1 MSTNDQ
7 LQLAFQMIEDG
18 VKQVRNSDAY
28 QRYLKVMSKFHDYS
42 VCNSLLIY
50 AQCPH
55 ASYIAGYRAWQNL
68 FKRYVIRG
76 SKAIKII
83 APFEIKRKK
92 DEDTDKTDVEDDY
105 IIKYRAVNVFDISQT
120 IGEPL
125 PELVT
130 ELKGDDKSAS
140 ILLKSFK
147 ELANDVDILFKDPRA
162 DQLLQSGAKGYYDI
176 KNKQIIINKNLSI
189 NHQLKTMIHEYA
201 HSILHTENNGTKK
214 QQEIEAESIAFV
226 VCHAFGFDSSEYSFG
241 YITSWSEGL
250 ETEKLKTILNDI
262 HSKANSIIEKVK
274 PIYYK
279 KMEEEQNE
287 KEYQRCTQ

>member
-1 MSTNDQ
+1 MSSNEQ
-7 LQLAFQMIEDG
+7 LQLAFHMIEDG

-55 ASYIAGYRAWQNL
+55 ATYIAGYRAWQNL

-83 APFEIKRKK
+83 APFKIKKKK
-92 DEDTDKTDVEDDY
+92 DEDTDDAEDDY
-105 IIKYRAVNVFDISQT
+105 FIKYKAVNVFDISQT
-120 IGEPL
+120 TGEPL

-130 ELKGDDKSAS
+130 ELKGDDKSAG
-140 ILLKSFK
+140 ILLESFK
-147 ELANDVDILFKDPRA
+147 ELANDIDILFKDLSS
-162 DQLLQSGAKGYYDI
+162 DQLLRSGAKGYYDI
-176 KNKQIIINKNLSI
+176 KNKRIIVNKDLSI
-189 NHQLKTMIHEYA
+189 NHQLKTLIHEYA
-201 HSILHTENNGTKK
+201 HSILHAENKGIRK
-214 QQEIEAESIAFV
+214 QQEVEAESIAFV
-226 VCHAFGFDSSEYSFG
+226 VCHSFGLDTSEYSFG

-250 ETEKLKTILNDI
+250 ETEKFKMILNDI
-262 HSKANSIIEKVK
+262 QSKANSIIEKVK

-279 KMEEEQNE
+279 KMEEEENE
-287 KEYQRCTQ
+287 KEYQ

>member
-1 MSTNDQ
+1 MSSNEQ

-18 VKQVRNSDAY
+18 VNQVRNSDAY

-55 ASYIAGYRAWQNL
+55 ATYIAGYRAWQNL

-83 APFEIKRKK
+83 APFKIKKKK
-92 DEDTDKTDVEDDY
+92 DEDTDDAEDTY
-105 IIKYRAVNVFDISQT
+105 FIKYKAVNVFDISQT

-130 ELKGDDKSAS
+130 ELKGDDKSAG
-140 ILLKSFK
+140 ILLQSFK
-147 ELANDVDILFKDPRA
+147 ELANDVDIQFKDPSS
-162 DQLLQSGAKGYYDI
+162 DQLLRSGAKGYYDI
-176 KNKQIIINKNLSI
+176 KNKRIIINRDLSI
-189 NHQLKTMIHEYA
+189 NHQLKTLIHEYA
-201 HSILHTENNGTKK
+201 HSILHAENKGIRK
-214 QQEIEAESIAFV
+214 QQEVEAESIAFV
-226 VCHAFGFDSSEYSFG
+226 VCHAFGLDTSEYSFG

-250 ETEKLKTILNDI
+250 ETEKFKTILNDI
-262 HSKANSIIEKVK
+262 QSKANSIIEKVK

-279 KMEEEQNE
+279 KMEEENE
-287 KEYQRCTQ
+287 KEYQ

>member
-1 MSTNDQ
+1 MYSNEQ
-7 LQLAFQMIEDG
+7 LQLAFHMIEDG

-55 ASYIAGYRAWQNL
+55 ATYIAGYRAWQNL

-83 APFEIKRKK
+83 APFKIKKKK
-92 DEDTDKTDVEDDY
+92 DENTDDPEDAY
-105 IIKYRAVNVFDISQT
+105 FIKYKAVNVFDISQT

-140 ILLKSFK
+140 ILLESFK
-147 ELANDVDILFKDPRA
+147 ELANDIDILFKDSSS
-162 DQLLQSGAKGYYDI
+162 DQLLRTGAKGYYDI
-176 KNKQIIINKNLSI
+176 KNKQIIINKDLSI
-189 NHQLKTMIHEYA
+189 NHQLKTLIHEYA
-201 HSILHTENNGTKK
+201 HSILHTENRGIRK
-214 QQEIEAESIAFV
+214 QQEVEAESIAFV
-226 VCHAFGFDSSEYSFG
+226 VCHAFGLNTSEYSFG
-241 YITSWSEGL
+241 YITTWSEGL

-262 HSKANSIIEKVK
+262 QLKANSIIENVK

-279 KMEEEQNE
+279 KMEEEENK
-287 KEYQRCTQ
+287 KEYQ

>member
-1 MSTNDQ
+1 MSSNEQ
-7 LQLAFQMIEDG
+7 LQLAFHMIEDG

-55 ASYIAGYRAWQNL
+55 ATYIAGYRAWQNL

-83 APFEIKRKK
+83 APFKIKKKK
-92 DEDTDKTDVEDDY
+92 DEDTDDAEDDY
-105 IIKYRAVNVFDISQT
+105 FIKYKAVNVFDISQT
-120 IGEPL
+120 TGEPL

-130 ELKGDDKSAS
+130 ELKGDDKSAG
-140 ILLKSFK
+140 ILLESFK
-147 ELANDVDILFKDPRA
+147 ELANDVDIQFNDPCS

-176 KNKQIIINKNLSI
+176 KNKRIIINKDLSI
-189 NHQLKTMIHEYA
+189 NHQLKTLIHEYA
-201 HSILHTENNGTKK
+201 HSILHTENKGIRK
-214 QQEIEAESIAFV
+214 QQEVEAESIAFV
-226 VCHAFGFDSSEYSFG
+226 VCHAFGLGTSEYTFG
-241 YITSWSEGL
+241 YIRSWSEAL
-250 ETEKLKTILNDI
+250 ETEKFKTILNDI
-262 HSKANSIIEKVK
+262 QSKANSIIEKVK

-279 KMEEEQNE
+279 KMEEENE
-287 KEYQRCTQ
+287 KEYQ

>member
-1 MSTNDQ
+1 MSSNEQ
-7 LQLAFQMIEDG
+7 LQLAFHMIEDG

-55 ASYIAGYRAWQNL
+55 ATYIAGYRAWQNL

-83 APFEIKRKK
+83 APFKIKKKK
-92 DEDTDKTDVEDDY
+92 DEDTDDAEDDY
-105 IIKYRAVNVFDISQT
+105 FIKYKAVNVFDISQT
-120 IGEPL
+120 TGEPL

-130 ELKGDDKSAS
+130 ELKGDDKSAG
-140 ILLKSFK
+140 ILLESFK
-147 ELANDVDILFKDPRA
+147 ELANDVDIQFNDPCS

-176 KNKQIIINKNLSI
+176 KNKRIIINKDLSI
-189 NHQLKTMIHEYA
+189 NHQLKTLIHEYA
-201 HSILHTENNGTKK
+201 HSILHTENKGIRK
-214 QQEIEAESIAFV
+214 QQEVEAESIAFV
-226 VCHAFGFDSSEYSFG
+226 VCHAFGLDTSEYSFG

-250 ETEKLKTILNDI
+250 ETEKFKTILNDI
-262 HSKANSIIEKVK
+262 QSKANSIIEKVK

-279 KMEEEQNE
+279 KMEEENE
-287 KEYQRCTQ
+287 KEYQ

>member
-1 MSTNDQ
+1 MSSNEQ
-7 LQLAFQMIEDG
+7 LQLAFHMIEDG
-18 VKQVRNSDAY
+18 VNQVRNSDAY
-28 QRYLKVMSKFHDYS
+28 QRYLKVMSIFHDYS

-55 ASYIAGYRAWQNL
+55 ATYIAGYRAWQSL

-83 APFEIKRKK
+83 APFKIKKKK
-92 DEDTDKTDVEDDY
+92 DENTDDSEDAY
-105 IIKYRAVNVFDISQT
+105 FIKYKAVNVFDISQT

-140 ILLKSFK
+140 ILLESFK
-147 ELANDVDILFKDPRA
+147 ELANDIDILFKDPSS
-162 DQLLQSGAKGYYDI
+162 DQLLRSGAKGYYDI
-176 KNKQIIINKNLSI
+176 KNKRIIINKDLSI
-189 NHQLKTMIHEYA
+189 NHQLKTLIHEYA
-201 HSILHTENNGTKK
+201 HSILHNENKGIRK
-214 QQEIEAESIAFV
+214 QQEVEAESIAFV
-226 VCHAFGFDSSEYSFG
+226 VCHAFGLDTSEYSFG

-250 ETEKLKTILNDI
+250 ETEKFKMILNDI
-262 HSKANSIIEKVK
+262 QSKADSIIEKVK

-279 KMEEEQNE
+279 KMEEEENE
-287 KEYQRCTQ
+287 KEYQ